1 MSYLLTEKK
10 SISVSHAKLWIQEM
24 LAHLK
29 MYHDGFFLILTN
41 DNVKIKNPKDQNPP
55 KRGFRE
61 TAKNQR
67 GSAKKKAKIF
77 FKKPIKPLG
86 KLVRNQKNRLQESFF
101 LS

>member
-1 MSYLLTEKK
+1 
-10 SISVSHAKLWIQEM
+10 
-24 LAHLK
+24 

-41 DNVKIKNPKDQNPP
+41 DNVKIENPKDQNPP

-67 GSAKKKAKIF
+67 GSAKNKAKIF
-77 FKKPIKPLG
+77 LAFFVKKPIKPLG

>member
-1 MSYLLTEKK
+1 
-10 SISVSHAKLWIQEM
+10 
-24 LAHLK
+24 

-77 FKKPIKPLG
+77 LAFFVKKPIKPLG
-86 KLVRNQKNRLQESFF
+86 KLVRNQKTGCKNLFSSRKTELKIWK
-101 LS
+101 

>member
-1 MSYLLTEKK
+1 
-10 SISVSHAKLWIQEM
+10 
-24 LAHLK
+24 

-67 GSAKKKAKIF
+67 GSAKKKAKF
-77 FKKPIKPLG
+77 FLAFFVKKPIKPLG